1 MTETPSATTSATAAG
16 SFANVSAHGSA
27 QGSGSLVDSVV
38 EAEVAEEMLEPEEI
52 PCASPE
58 AIKYLATLVPE
69 VDFKYIMFDDSL
81 VTVSDTG
88 KELGEFTVT
97 IEPTKFKGQECFLIH
112 ANSHGAID
120 GVPCGTSI
128 VCHVSKTLETLEQ
141 HHHEYVKLE
150 NCPLDRKTTILRQSD
165 AYIINRIIT
174 QGEDVQRTSRT
185 VPLEN
190 MMGFISE
197 GSNLLL
203 HRLFIDKGLLQDLQ
217 FISFDSDTNLC
228 PAIYRSLEERTQTI
242 ESVEMRVFGVERTID
257 SIVDLPTTWQSYFL
271 IDGHLSNRV
280 QVGSPVTMKL
290 QILPTL
296 IEKDMEPPKP
306 VFEKKEL
313 NWEEDLQMY
322 SRFLDRKEEL
332 KNDHTVYM
340 RHHPE
345 LKALLAD
352 FLQFLLLRKPDDTI
366 AFAAQYFA
374 AFSPAM
380 PVGTPYP
387 QSASGTPFPNSRTNS
402 QIESLR
408 TPTR

>member
-1 MTETPSATTSATAAG
+1 MTS
-16 SFANVSAHGSA
+16 GSA
-27 QGSGSLVDSVV
+27 AESDQGSGNQSVV
-38 EAEVAEEMLEPEEI
+38 DDSAVKEAAVEEI
-52 PCASPE
+52 AVVEVPRASAE
-58 AIKYLATLVPE
+58 ALQYLADLVPE
-69 VDFKYIMFDDSL
+69 DDFKYIMFDDSL

-112 ANSHGAID
+112 ANSHGSID

-128 VCHVSKTLETLEQ
+128 VCHVSKSLETLEQ

-150 NCPLDRKTTILRQSD
+150 NCPLDRKTTILRQGD
-165 AYIINRIIT
+165 AYTINRIIT

-185 VPLEN
+185 VPLED
-190 MMGFISE
+190 MIGFISE

-203 HRLFIDKGLLQDLQ
+203 HRLFIGKGLKDELQ
-217 FISFDSDTNLC
+217 FVSFDSETNLC
-228 PAIYRSLEERTQTI
+228 PAIYRCLEERTQTV
-242 ESVEMRVFGVERTID
+242 ESVEMRVLGVERTIN
-257 SIVDLPTTWQSYFL
+257 STVDLPTTWQSYFL

-290 QILPTL
+290 QRLPNL
-296 IEKDMEPPKP
+296 IEKDEEPPKP
-306 VFEKKEL
+306 LFEKKEL
-313 NWEEDLQMY
+313 NWEEDVQMY
-322 SRFLDRKEEL
+322 SKFLDRKEEL
-332 KNDHTVYM
+332 KNDHTVYL

-352 FLQFLLLRKPDDTI
+352 FLQFLLLHKPGDVI

-374 AFSPAM
+374 AFSPSM

-387 QSASGTPFPNSRTNS
+387 QSASGTPFPYSRTNS
-402 QIESLR
+402 QIEKLC
-408 TPTR
+408 TPMH